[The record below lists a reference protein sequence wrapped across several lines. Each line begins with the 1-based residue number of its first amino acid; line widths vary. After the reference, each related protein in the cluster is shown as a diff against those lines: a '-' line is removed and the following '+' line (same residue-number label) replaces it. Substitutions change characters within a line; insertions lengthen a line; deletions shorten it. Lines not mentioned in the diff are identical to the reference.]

1 MAKTLMEKWRDV
13 AYSSQTDK
21 GTLQRLW
28 TEYFTVEKGVYEK
41 LLSNPDEAAMLDTEE
56 YQEKVMRS
64 RWENSMSRIFF
75 ISRSEAT
82 ELHI

>member
-41 LLSNPDEAAMLDTEE
+41 LLSNPDEEALLNTEE
-56 YQEKVMRS
+56 YRAKIAFAIANAVFDRLPNKDTD
-64 RWENSMSRIFF
+64 R
-75 ISRSEAT
+75 
-82 ELHI
+82 